1 MYTHTARLTSDR
13 LEQPRRL
20 LGRVWNTFFTD
31 SRLTHSGAVSMY
43 ISFSIDTGTGIRYD
57 ELSTHHQNRPE
68 IDYVRLWTISWP
80 LKSSKWFF
88 HPFLCQFTSL
98 PGTSGENMTFYTLKD
113 ELYCRITCNWSLG
126 HISMLDC
133 CRAWAGAWLR
143 KDSLTSRHSAIL
155 PRASFPAPIGRPL
168 WWNAW
173 RLTE

>member
-1 MYTHTARLTSDR
+1 MVLYTPHTARLTSDR

-43 ISFSIDTGTGIRYD
+43 ISFSIDTGTGIRSD

-88 HPFLCQFTSL
+88 LPFLCQFTML

-113 ELYCRITCNWSLG
+113 GLYCRITCNWSLTKLTRRFKMKVVNNVPRPSPCPR
-126 HISMLDC
+126 ISNKHLVI
-133 CRAWAGAWLR
+133 A
-143 KDSLTSRHSAIL
+143 H
-155 PRASFPAPIGRPL
+155 F
-168 WWNAW
+168 
-173 RLTE
+173 

>member
-1 MYTHTARLTSDR
+1 MYTSHQVHMLLTSDR

-88 HPFLCQFTSL
+88 LPFLCQFTSL
-98 PGTSGENMTFYTLKD
+98 PGTSGENMTFCTLKD
-113 ELYCRITCNWSLG
+113 GLYCRIALSQ
-126 HISMLDC
+126 
-133 CRAWAGAWLR
+133 
-143 KDSLTSRHSAIL
+143 
-155 PRASFPAPIGRPL
+155 APPEG
-168 WWNAW
+168 
-173 RLTE
+173 LTELRLEMVSWVELCWQYYGLLFAKKGNM